1 MPMLNRFTAAAAALF
16 ALGIALVALSILRGE
31 GSAGLFVCVPFFF
44 GTGLFSS
51 LGVLCFFGGMVMLF
65 LGMARGAAEAVG
77 PGGGRE
83 PAGPE
88 APTGPASGEDAD
100 AAPRTRAGGVIF
112 LGPIP
117 IVFGSEPGISRA
129 MFYLAL
135 GLMATLVAVLL
146 LLALL

>member
-1 MPMLNRFTAAAAALF
+1 MLNRLTAFAAALF

-31 GSAGLFVCVPFFF
+31 GGAGLFVCVPFFL
-44 GTGLFSS
+44 GTGLFAS
-51 LGVLCFFGGMVMLF
+51 LGVLCFLGGMVMLF

-77 PGGGRE
+77 PGGRGG

-88 APTGPASGEDAD
+88 GPAGPAAGDDAD
-100 AAPRTRAGGVIF
+100 AAPRTRAGGVIL

-117 IVFGSEPGISRA
+117 LVFGSDAGISRS

-135 GLMATLVAVLL
+135 GLMAGLVVA
-146 LLALL
+146 LLALALI